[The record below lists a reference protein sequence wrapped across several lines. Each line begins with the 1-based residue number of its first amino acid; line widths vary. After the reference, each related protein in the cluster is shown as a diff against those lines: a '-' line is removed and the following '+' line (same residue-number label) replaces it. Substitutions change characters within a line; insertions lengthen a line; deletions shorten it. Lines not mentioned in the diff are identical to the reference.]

1 MQINSVFAVPQ
12 IFDVHVS
19 FDDKRSIAYRVKGT
33 QESKSIEIDVN
44 YCDGEFTDQE
54 KYFGACYVD
63 YQIKSGETHLPIC
76 IDLDDVEGLESVESV
91 FDDSILMQR

>member
-1 MQINSVFAVPQ
+1 MQIKSVFAVPQ

-19 FDDKRSIAYRVKGT
+19 FDDKRSITYRVKGT
-33 QESKSIEIDVN
+33 EESKSIEIDVN

-63 YQIKSGETHLPIC
+63 YQIKSGELHLPIC
-76 IDLDDVEGLESVESV
+76 INLDDVEGIESIEGI
-91 FDDSILMQR
+91 FDDIAIMQP